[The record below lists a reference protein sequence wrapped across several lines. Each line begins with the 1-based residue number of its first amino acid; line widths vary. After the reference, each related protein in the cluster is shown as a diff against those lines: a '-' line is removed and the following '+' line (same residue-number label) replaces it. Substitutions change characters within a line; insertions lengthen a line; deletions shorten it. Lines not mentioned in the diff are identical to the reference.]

1 MGHKPD
7 FSDPVVCS
15 IDRGGTNVKAFV
27 NQISSH
33 LLKEFKYALVW
44 GVSSKHCPQR
54 VGKEH
59 MLLDEDVV
67 QIVKAKIKH
76 GDEGRGRF
84 STVRFLGP
92 FCVAALPSAALSTE
106 HNQMGRT
113 GRTLHC
119 SICNHR
125 SQCSHDACMH
135 GMGAMQVKKDNK
147 DKKPLRS

>member
-1 MGHKPD
+1 MQVGHKPD
-7 FSDPVVCS
+7 FGDPVILS
-15 IDRGGTNVKAFV
+15 FDRGGTIVKSFV

-84 STVRFLGP
+84 STVRR
-92 FCVAALPSAALSTE
+92 CRASLPCLSAVLPEARISLPDI
-106 HNQMGRT
+106 R
-113 GRTLHC
+113 
-119 SICNHR
+119 
-125 SQCSHDACMH
+125 
-135 GMGAMQVKKDNK
+135 
-147 DKKPLRS
+147 

>member
-1 MGHKPD
+1 MQVGHKPD

-15 IDRGGTNVKAFV
+15 IDRGGKSVKAFV

-44 GVSSKHCPQR
+44 GTSAKHCPQR
-54 VGKEH
+54 CGIAH
-59 MLLDEDVV
+59 RLQDEDVV

-84 STVRFLGP
+84 STV
-92 FCVAALPSAALSTE
+92 
-106 HNQMGRT
+106 
-113 GRTLHC
+113 
-119 SICNHR
+119 
-125 SQCSHDACMH
+125 
-135 GMGAMQVKKDNK
+135 KKDNK